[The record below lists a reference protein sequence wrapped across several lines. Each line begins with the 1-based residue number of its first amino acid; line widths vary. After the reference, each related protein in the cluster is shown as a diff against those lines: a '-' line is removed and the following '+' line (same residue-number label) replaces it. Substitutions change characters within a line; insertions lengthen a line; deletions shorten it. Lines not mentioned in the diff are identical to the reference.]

1 MYSAAQPGSTAEDIK
16 SQASSLYDQISK
28 DLGIGKYS
36 NLKAKIGYSAMNGKT
51 KPNNSSAIASADWNS
66 TPKRIQLWNPF
77 FFNRDD
83 VDQAQTIIGEAIHI
97 ETRMYD
103 SDLSKIIGGWT
114 TPTGVTQK
122 KIEDSAS
129 QYFHSKVSDVCK
141 K

>member
-1 MYSAAQPGSTAEDIK
+1 
-16 SQASSLYDQISK
+16 
-28 DLGIGKYS
+28 
-36 NLKAKIGYSAMNGKT
+36 MNGKT